1 MRSVPARAA
10 YCRRARHT
18 DRPLVHQVVDRIKI
32 SNSAVKEL
40 AFSLQGQYVVV
51 NSHDRAVRVLSIS
64 RSDDGDE
71 LAIAPLHRFQDLVN
85 RTPWNGVGCSGN
97 GEYAMAGSGSK
108 ISHDVYIW
116 NLNDGSLTKMLDG
129 PKEALIGVDVR
140 RGLSLVRELSTAD
153 QRNPF
158 YGTPLYPTQW
168 HPTKPVIAS
177 VSGLGRVHRW
187 EEKQTDTWSAFA
199 PGFEELEENATYVER
214 EDEFDEVRLL
224 PCVCLLAPTDHPS
237 THAAGQEDA
246 GEALRRK
253 ELAED
258 APIDILSTTPPRTAL
273 ALPPVA
279 APGGSTAKAEAGWW
293 WETEGDGD
301 DKTDWYL
308 PIKLGKDGRVWR
320 DWESLFE

>member
-1 MRSVPARAA
+1 MAQ
-10 YCRRARHT
+10 RRH
-18 DRPLVHQVVDRIKI
+18 
-32 SNSAVKEL
+32 SSASTCV
-40 AFSLQGQYVVV
+40 
-51 NSHDRAVRVLSIS
+51 
-64 RSDDGDE
+64 
-71 LAIAPLHRFQDLVN
+71 
-85 RTPWNGVGCSGN
+85 
-97 GEYAMAGSGSK
+97 AGSLLSARFRQL
-108 ISHDVYIW
+108 ISAT
-116 NLNDGSLTKMLDG
+116 LF
-129 PKEALIGVDVR
+129 
-140 RGLSLVRELSTAD
+140 TA
-153 QRNPF
+153 RPS
-158 YGTPLYPTQW
+158 TQW

-177 VSGLGRVHRW
+177 VSGLGSVHLW

-279 APGGSTAKAEAGWW
+279 ALGGSPAKAEAGWW